1 MKILTFFVFKF
12 ECQGKNYDDG
22 CYNLECEGF
31 VQVHQNMP
39 VDAYLEPIST
49 YDGEQ
54 YDITIMV
61 FKVLLSI
68 YHAGLDGPGQ
78 SVVGPV
84 WVS

>member
-1 MKILTFFVFKF
+1 MVATILNAKGYV
-12 ECQGKNYDDG
+12 QG
-22 CYNLECEGF
+22 
-31 VQVHQNMP
+31 HPNMP
-39 VDAYLEPIST
+39 VDAFLEPIFT

-61 FKVLLSI
+61 FKVLLSFH
-68 YHAGLDGPGQ
+68 HAGLNGPEQ